1 MVQMEFGCSWCIAQ
15 VLHTWKQQAEKKD
28 TYITEN
34 RIFCFLSLQKQ
45 KVHIYD
51 PCQRK
56 IQIFKIK
63 RPWIQEK
70 LFWNVVNSNSQ
81 ISCSSKIDDLER
93 TRTCS
98 SFSGHK
104 TCVLIFSLGSLLE
117 KVQELRWFTFWE
129 NNVLRLNIPMDNPG
143 WVKTIQCK
151 QELPHDSLNN
161 FVFSF
166 QPFRQV
172 LDFPKD
178 DSFYLYHCLR
188 MWQHIGDDSKRINK
202 QEKLHT
208 L

>member
-1 MVQMEFGCSWCIAQ
+1 MMYCSGAAY
-15 VLHTWKQQAEKKD
+15 LKATSRKERYLLYHGETKLL
-28 TYITEN
+28 
-34 RIFCFLSLQKQ
+34 FLKFTKQ

-51 PCQRK
+51 PWHRK
-56 IQIFKIK
+56 IQILKRK

-70 LFWNVVNSNSQ
+70 LFWNVVNSHSQ
-81 ISCSSKIDDLER
+81 ISCSSKINNLER

-104 TCVLIFSLGSLLE
+104 TWVLIFSLGSLLE
-117 KVQELRWFTFWE
+117 KVRELRWFTFWE
-129 NNVLRLNIPMDNPG
+129 NNVLRLNIPMDNPS

-151 QELPHDSLNN
+151 QELSHDSLNN

-172 LDFPKD
+172 LNFPKD
-178 DSFYLYHCLR
+178 DSFYLYYCLR
-188 MWQHIGDDSKRINK
+188 TCQHIGDNCKRLNNH
-202 QEKLHT
+202 EKESHT